1 MYYLPLI
8 SFFMLTITLTP
19 LPYNYEALRPSISEE
34 TLRYHHDKHHLA
46 YVNNLNRLIKGT
58 EFENLDLTDIVKHS
72 NGAIF
77 NNAAQVWNHTFYF
90 EQFGNFSP
98 IKGPLA
104 QEITRQWGSIDKF
117 KEEFVVAATSLF
129 GSGWVWLVRNIN
141 GELSIIAE
149 SNAGNPI
156 TKGYIP
162 LLTFDLWEHAYYIDY
177 RNLRADHLNAL
188 WKILDWRV
196 IEYRYSNE
204 VYIMHGS
211 DFF

>member
-1 MYYLPLI
+1 MYYLSLI

-90 EQFGNFSP
+90 EQFGNF
-98 IKGPLA
+98 
-104 QEITRQWGSIDKF
+104 
-117 KEEFVVAATSLF
+117 
-129 GSGWVWLVRNIN
+129 
-141 GELSIIAE
+141 
-149 SNAGNPI
+149 
-156 TKGYIP
+156 
-162 LLTFDLWEHAYYIDY
+162 
-177 RNLRADHLNAL
+177 
-188 WKILDWRV
+188 
-196 IEYRYSNE
+196 
-204 VYIMHGS
+204 
-211 DFF
+211 